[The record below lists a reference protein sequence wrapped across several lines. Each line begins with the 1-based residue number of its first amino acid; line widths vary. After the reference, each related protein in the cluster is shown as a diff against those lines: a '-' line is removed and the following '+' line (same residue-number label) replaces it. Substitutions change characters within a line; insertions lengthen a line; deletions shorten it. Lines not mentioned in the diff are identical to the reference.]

1 MVTKPQDVY
10 NLSTQKTKNQKMS
23 QKFYI
28 NNADIFARYFENG
41 DYLQLCFTNLDLV
54 KKTIREKST
63 FNLDDWVKEF
73 L

>member
-1 MVTKPQDVY
+1 
-10 NLSTQKTKNQKMS
+10 MS